1 MNGVE
6 YILRARDLLSSVLQN
21 ASKAADNARK
31 GVDNINKSTDNM
43 TRQSVGKIQRLTQ
56 TLQYLQERQTK
67 AFDDKYIGKYNDAI
81 KKTQS
86 EIERLNGLTDKAK
99 NKAMSL
105 GSSFSRVNGMLS
117 TIGVGVGLYQFANM
131 TKEGV
136 EKAHE
141 LHQAEAQLKNTMQN
155 MGTYSEST
163 YEKAVSG
170 AKKMADGI
178 DFSSAQVI
186 GLQSQLRLVGNIG
199 EKEMQRMIT
208 ASADMATKFKMD
220 LSDAGNTIAKAVNNP
235 EMMRRLGMQL
245 KIDPAAVKHIQDLA
259 KHGQEAAARV
269 ELLDIIQ
276 RKIGG
281 SAKAAFDAN
290 TLAQYNKLIGK
301 IKIKLGD
308 AAIKIQSKL
317 GPALVSLA
325 TFFKDVATSVADV
338 VTWLTEHD
346 KIAAALAIT
355 LGILTIAINYNR
367 IAATLSAAWSSIA
380 AAATAAWTAITWL
393 FSAALWSTGI
403 PQIVLAIV
411 ALIAVIYAVSQMTTG
426 WGKTWSNVIEYMKL
440 GMHLFVAANNV
451 AWLNLKNDFLSGL
464 EVIERGWYRLQ
475 KLWNKDAANSGLANL
490 TKQRNDRLIEIAK
503 AQGNTAEIATQMAK
517 MKVWEVKSNGKSFS
531 DIFKSAKSKVVPGID
546 ANALL
551 GSGGEKPGT
560 GGEGNLN
567 PDDKIKS
574 IAGGGS
580 KQTTINISVNKEMI
594 GQITINP
601 ITMTQGANEVRD
613 LIMQSLSQ
621 LMLSSNKMALE

>member
-43 TRQSVGKIQRLTQ
+43 TRQSVSKIQRLTQ

-131 TKEGV
+131 TKKGV

-170 AKKMADGI
+170 AKKMAGGI

-290 TLAQYNKLIGK
+290 
-301 IKIKLGD
+301 
-308 AAIKIQSKL
+308 
-317 GPALVSLA
+317 
-325 TFFKDVATSVADV
+325 
-338 VTWLTEHD
+338 
-346 KIAAALAIT
+346 
-355 LGILTIAINYNR
+355 R
-367 IAATLSAAWSSIA
+367 
-380 AAATAAWTAITWL
+380 
-393 FSAALWSTGI
+393 
-403 PQIVLAIV
+403 
-411 ALIAVIYAVSQMTTG
+411 
-426 WGKTWSNVIEYMKL
+426 
-440 GMHLFVAANNV
+440 
-451 AWLNLKNDFLSGL
+451 SGRASC
-464 EVIERGWYRLQ
+464 RGR
-475 KLWNKDAANSGLANL
+475 G
-490 TKQRNDRLIEIAK
+490 
-503 AQGNTAEIATQMAK
+503 
-517 MKVWEVKSNGKSFS
+517 
-531 DIFKSAKSKVVPGID
+531 
-546 ANALL
+546 
-551 GSGGEKPGT
+551 
-560 GGEGNLN
+560 
-567 PDDKIKS
+567 
-574 IAGGGS
+574 
-580 KQTTINISVNKEMI
+580 
-594 GQITINP
+594 
-601 ITMTQGANEVRD
+601 
-613 LIMQSLSQ
+613 
-621 LMLSSNKMALE
+621 